1 MLPGMDRMRG
11 GLAPGADMSLVN
23 LGYLIGAL
31 LLVDVLHVVAYG
43 CSLSDVQTPGQEER
57 RHLIDDCN
65 LGIRRSSVTG

>member
-1 MLPGMDRMRG
+1 MLPGMDRIRG

-31 LLVDVLHVVAYG
+31 LLVVLHVVAYG

-57 RHLIDDCN
+57 RHLIDDCDP
-65 LGIRRSSVTG
+65 GIRRSSVTG